1 MLKRIYIVFF
11 LFLLVG
17 VIKAQPKNAK
27 ISRLAEDAE
36 IFMEDEDWDKAYENY
51 DKILKI
57 YNSNPFF
64 KFRKG
69 VCALRITDKKEET
82 IQLFQ
87 EVLKESPEDKIVLY
101 FLGRAFHHNYQFNE
115 AIKYFDEYL
124 ASGPVDDQYIDE
136 ANQYKTNSQFGINL
150 TKTMVEADIKNLGPP
165 LNTFDNEYVPAIS
178 ADDSM
183 IIYTYKGSKSIGGLQ
198 NEKFKKDEHGVY
210 YEDIYISKKI
220 NDSLWGEPAGI
231 GENINTNHNDA
242 SIALSPDGQE
252 LYIFYSD
259 EKNGGDIYVCNL
271 EGEAWSKPKLLN
283 SNINTKYW
291 EGSCSITADGKRL
304 YFASERPGGY
314 GKKDLYV
321 SIKGGDGNWG
331 VAENLGPIINT
342 KYNDDDPFIHPDGIT
357 LFFSSQGHKSIGGFD
372 IMYSIKKDSKWIE
385 PINMG
390 YPLNTTDDDRYYV
403 ITAKGDRGYFSS
415 DRNTKLS
422 GGHQDIYTVTPGI
435 VGEKPV
441 LAMVIGHIYGNDI
454 PMEATVEIIK
464 KSSGEVIGPF
474 HSNKITGKYLVA
486 LSPGENYTFKIEAET
501 FADYQ
506 EDFDI
511 ARLSKFVEIRKDF
524 HLVKDGYVDPHLQDL
539 KKLNEILTGMLDTVT
554 SVASY
559 NKIVD
564 SLKVIETIAAHN
576 DNTQVHSNHSGK
588 GKDEVKDTVKQ
599 VVTIPVENID
609 LCATFRSLDF
619 SALKN
624 KSLNDPKVYAKLLA
638 IAESVSCAKMQ
649 FKVQIA
655 AYKKPENYKWDHL
668 KQFGKPEE
676 IAYPDGITRFT
687 QGSFIDLLDA
697 ESQRQKTIA
706 KGQKDAWIVGFIDGK
721 RYTLE
726 ELIMVDFF
734 NKNLTQFNQNLQL
747 LNEFIVFE
755 GE

>member
-17 VIKAQPKNAK
+17 AIKAQPKNEK

-36 IFMEDEDWDKAYENY
+36 IYMEDEDWDRAYETY
-51 DKILKI
+51 DKIIKI
-57 YNSNPFF
+57 DNSNPFF

-69 VCALRITDKKEET
+69 VCALRIADKKEET
-82 IQLFQ
+82 IQIFQ

-101 FLGRAFHHNYQFNE
+101 FLGRAFHHNYQFTE
-115 AIKYFDEYL
+115 AIKYFDDYL

-136 ANQYKTNSQFGINL
+136 ATQYKTNSQFGINL
-150 TKTMVEADIKNLGPP
+150 TKTMVEADIKNLGAP
-165 LNTFDNEYVPAIS
+165 LNTVDNEYVPAIS
-178 ADDSM
+178 ADESM

-198 NEKFKKDEHGVY
+198 NEKFKKDEHGVF
-210 YEDIYISKKI
+210 YEDIYISRKA
-220 NDSLWGEPAGI
+220 NDSVWGEPESI

-271 EGEAWSKPKLLN
+271 EGEAWSKPKPLN
-283 SNINTKYW
+283 GNINTKYW

-304 YFASERPGGY
+304 YFASERPGGF

-321 SIKGGDGNWG
+321 SRKTADGNWG
-331 VAENLGPIINT
+331 AAENLGPIINT

-372 IMYSIKKDSKWIE
+372 IMYTIKKDGKWIE
-385 PINMG
+385 PTNMG

-415 DRNTKLS
+415 DRNSKLS

-441 LAMVIGHIYGNDI
+441 LAMVIGNIYGNDI
-454 PMEATVEIIK
+454 PMEATVEIVK

-474 HSNKITGKYLVA
+474 HSNKKTGKYLVA
-486 LSPGENYTFKIEAET
+486 LSPGENYTFKIKAET

-524 HLVKDGYVDPHLQDL
+524 HLVKDGYVDPHIQDV
-539 KKLNEILTGMLDTVT
+539 KKLNDILTNMLDTVT

-564 SLKVIETIAAHN
+564 SLKVIETIAN
-576 DNTQVHSNHSGK
+576 
-588 GKDEVKDTVKQ
+588 KDTTKPTTTTPIETV
-599 VVTIPVENID
+599 D
-609 LCATFRSLDF
+609 MCAAFKSLDF

-624 KSLNDPKVYAKLLA
+624 KSLNNPEVYKMLLA
-638 IAESVSCAKMQ
+638 IGDKVSCSKIQ
-649 FKVQIA
+649 FKVQIG
-655 AYKKPENYKWDHL
+655 AYRKPENYKWDHL
-668 KQFGKPEE
+668 ASFGIPEE
-676 IAYPDGITRFT
+676 VPYPDGITRFT
-687 QGSFIDLLDA
+687 QGKFSTITEA
-697 ESQRQKTIA
+697 ENLRQKAIG

-734 NKNLTQFNQNLQL
+734 NKNITQFNENLQL
-747 LNEFIVFE
+747 LRDYIVFK
-755 GE
+755 

>member
-17 VIKAQPKNAK
+17 VIKAQPKNVK

-57 YNSNPFF
+57 DNSIPFF

-69 VCALRITDKKEET
+69 VCALRIADKKEET

-124 ASGPVDDQYIDE
+124 ATGPIDEQYIDE
-136 ANQYKTNSQFGINL
+136 SNQYKTNSEFGINL
-150 TKTMVEADIKNLGPP
+150 TKTMVEADIKNLGSPV
-165 LNTFDNEYVPAIS
+165 NSIDNEYVPVIS
-178 ADDSM
+178 TDESM
-183 IIYTYKGSKSIGGLQ
+183 IIYTYKGSKSKGGLQ
-198 NEKFKKDEHGVY
+198 NEKFKKDVHGVY

-220 NDSLWGEPAGI
+220 NDSIWGEPASI

-259 EKNGGDIYVCNL
+259 KKNGGDIYVCNL
-271 EGEAWSKPKLLN
+271 EGEAWSKPKQLN
-283 SNINTKYW
+283 GNINTKYW

-321 SIKGGDGNWG
+321 SFKGGDGNWG

-474 HSNKITGKYLVA
+474 HSNKKTGKYLVA
-486 LSPGENYTFKIEAET
+486 LSPGENYTFKIKAET

-506 EDFDI
+506 EDFDV

-539 KKLNEILTGMLDTVT
+539 KKLNEMLTGMLDTVT

-564 SLKVIETIAAHN
+564 SLKVIETIAANN
-576 DNTQVHSNHSGK
+576 DNTQVHSNHS

-624 KSLNDPKVYAKLLA
+624 KSLNDSKVYAKLLA

>member
-1 MLKRIYIVFF
+1 V
-11 LFLLVG
+11 
-17 VIKAQPKNAK
+17 K

-124 ASGPVDDQYIDE
+124 ASGPIDEQYIDE

-220 NDSLWGEPAGI
+220 NDSLWGEPESI

-441 LAMVIGHIYGNDI
+441 LAIVIGHIYGNDI
-454 PMEATVEIIK
+454 PTEATVEIIK

-474 HSNKITGKYLVA
+474 HSNKKTGKYLVA
-486 LSPGENYTFKIEAET
+486 LSPGENYTFKIKAET

-506 EDFDI
+506 EDFDV

-609 LCATFRSLDF
+609 LCAIFRSLDF

>member
-17 VIKAQPKNAK
+17 VIKAQPKNVK

-220 NDSLWGEPAGI
+220 NDSLWGEPASI

-454 PMEATVEIIK
+454 PMESTVEIIK

-474 HSNKITGKYLVA
+474 HSNKKTGKYLVA
-486 LSPGENYTFKIEAET
+486 LSPGENYTFKIKAET

-506 EDFDI
+506 EDFDV

-588 GKDEVKDTVKQ
+588 DDVKDTVKQ

-624 KSLNDPKVYAKLLA
+624 KSLNDSKVYAKLLA

-655 AYKKPENYKWDHL
+655 AYKKPENYKWHHL

>member
-1 MLKRIYIVFF
+1 MLKRIYIIFF
-11 LFLLVG
+11 LFLIVG
-17 VIKAQPKNAK
+17 VIKAQPKNVK

-136 ANQYKTNSQFGINL
+136 ANQYKTNSQFGLNL

-220 NDSLWGEPAGI
+220 NDSIWGEPASI

-252 LYIFYSD
+252 LYTFYSD

-357 LFFSSQGHKSIGGFD
+357 FFFSSQGHKSIGGFD

-474 HSNKITGKYLVA
+474 HSNKKTGKYLVA
-486 LSPGENYTFKIEAET
+486 LSPGENYTFKIKAET

-506 EDFDI
+506 EDFDV

-588 GKDEVKDTVKQ
+588 DDVKDTVKQ

>member
-1 MLKRIYIVFF
+1 V
-11 LFLLVG
+11 
-17 VIKAQPKNAK
+17 K

-36 IFMEDEDWDKAYENY
+36 IFMEHEDWDKAYENY

-124 ASGPVDDQYIDE
+124 ASGPIDEQYIDE

-220 NDSLWGEPAGI
+220 NDSLWGEPASI

-342 KYNDDDPFIHPDGIT
+342 KYNDDDPFIHPDGIK

-372 IMYSIKKDSKWIE
+372 IMYSIKKEGKWIE

-454 PMEATVEIIK
+454 PTEATVEIIK

-474 HSNKITGKYLVA
+474 HSNKKTGKYLVA
-486 LSPGENYTFKIEAET
+486 LSPGENYTFKIKAET

-506 EDFDI
+506 EDFDV

-609 LCATFRSLDF
+609 LCAIFRSLDF